1 MKHGVDKIPEL
12 EDEDKDTSRVHL
24 DRTRVHLD
32 ASYKSELYDEFL
44 EDLRQQAADNGTPA
58 LQVSSSYFLTV
69 LRKNYKVFTLSYCVL
84 TEFRFDLI

>member
-12 EDEDKDTSRVHL
+12 EDEDEETRVHL

-44 EDLRQQAADNGTPA
+44 EDLKQQAADNGNKM
-58 LQVSSSYFLTV
+58 LQVSSSYFLQV
-69 LRKNYKVFTLSYCVL
+69 LRNNYKVFTLSYCVL
-84 TEFRFDLI
+84 SLDLI